1 MLTNFFFL
9 IGEMITSSF
18 ALTVSYYVKSRRP
31 PYNSLGYCSRR
42 AKSSEPAWDFA
53 QVTFGK
59 LAAPVF
65 GVFTALTLIV
75 GAVVLAQDLDRKI
88 NLLIFIVHNIILVS
102 LFIVIVAAVEKK
114 LSENFDENGKHKGG
128 GL

>member
-1 MLTNFFFL
+1 MLNNFFLF

-18 ALTVSYYVKSRRP
+18 AFAVSYYVKSRRP
-31 PYNSLGYCSRR
+31 PYKSLGYCSRR
-42 AKSSEPAWDFA
+42 AQSSEPAWDFA

-65 GVFTALTLIV
+65 GAYTALTLIV
-75 GAVVLAQDLDRKI
+75 GAVVLTLNFDKKT
-88 NLLIFIVHNIILVS
+88 NFVIFIAHSAILVA
-102 LFIVIVAAVEKK
+102 LFIAVIAAVEKK
-114 LSENFDENGKHKGG
+114 LSEAFDENGKHKGG

>member
-1 MLTNFFFL
+1 MLTNFFLL

-18 ALTVSYYVKSRRP
+18 AMTVSYYVKSRRP
-31 PYNSLGYCSRR
+31 PYKSLGYCSRR
-42 AKSSEPAWDFA
+42 AQSSEPAWDFA

-65 GVFTALTLIV
+65 GAYTALTLIAGV
-75 GAVVLAQDLDRKI
+75 VVLSLNFDKKT
-88 NLLIFIVHNIILVS
+88 NFLIFIAHNVILVA
-102 LFIVIVAAVEKK
+102 LFFIVIAAVEKK
-114 LSENFDENGKHKGG
+114 LAENFDENGKHKGG